1 VRSRLPER
9 PALPENLSSLWK
21 TDLLLGGASVLPTE
35 EVRAVV
41 TDRPYAATAWVSASL
56 KYRSRQVTAR
66 AGLHLG
72 IETAFTVPGRRPLTA
87 LIREVQEMP
96 VLTLPLDGAFVSAF
110 NRANASVV
118 VVMRSGLAGHLHPAH
133 ATDRRI
139 EQYGSWFG
147 ARRTQ
152 PVVDIADELLT
163 ADPELFTVGDRAVA
177 DAADLIAGRDL
188 GQRARR
194 RPLAAVPQARAS

>member
-35 EVRAVV
+35 EVRA
-41 TDRPYAATAWVSASL
+41 
-56 KYRSRQVTAR
+56 AR

-72 IETAFTVPGRRPLTA
+72 IETALTVPGRRPLTA